1 MSKHVIFIAIKLK
14 LGLQRH
20 SKLDE
25 ASAYNSKKSFKWC
38 IIIDIESGPKTG
50 ERTPKW
56 ASRYKTVSLYSHHIR
71 KD

>member
-1 MSKHVIFIAIKLK
+1 MSKHVIFIAVKLK
-14 LGLQRH
+14 LGLQHH

-50 ERTPKW
+50 ERTPK
-56 ASRYKTVSLYSHHIR
+56 
-71 KD
+71 

>member
-50 ERTPKW
+50 KNPKNGLLDIKQ
-56 ASRYKTVSLYSHHIR
+56 YLYIPII
-71 KD
+71 